1 MEFPKLT
8 CMQELT
14 SFLLGCLTL
23 GYYEPNDMLGSN
35 EDHKLRMSDY
45 IIEE

>member
-14 SFLLGCLTL
+14 SCLLGCLTL